1 MVMVT
6 PAEFE
11 DEMKK
16 LLENRSIEDRH
27 IKADKLMC
35 KALRDNGY
43 SVGVKVFEDMEKW
56 YS

>member
-1 MVMVT
+1 MVMIT
-6 PAEFE
+6 PAMFE

-27 IKADKLMC
+27 EKADKLMC
-35 KALRDNGY
+35 QALIDNGY
-43 SVGVKVFEDMEKW
+43 SVGVKVFEEMEKW

>member
-1 MVMVT
+1 MTMLT
-6 PAEFE
+6 PAKFE

-27 IKADKLMC
+27 EKADKLMC
-35 KALRDNGY
+35 KALSDNGY
-43 SVGVKVFEDMEKW
+43 EVGVKVFEEMEKW

>member
-27 IKADKLMC
+27 EKADKLMC
-35 KALRDNGY
+35 KALKDNGY